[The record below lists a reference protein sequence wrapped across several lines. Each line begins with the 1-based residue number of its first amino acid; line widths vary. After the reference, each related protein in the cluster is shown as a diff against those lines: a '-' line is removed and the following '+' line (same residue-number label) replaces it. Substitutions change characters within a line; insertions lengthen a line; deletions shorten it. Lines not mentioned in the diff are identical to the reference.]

1 MSPTPSPLPP
11 TELDTPVLTAG
22 VGHYE
27 NFPVASLLCPPR
39 LRPAVMAIY
48 HFARTADDLAD
59 EGSATASE
67 RLAQLAA
74 YRAALTRSLQNPV
87 TPSATW
93 PEVLGPLGRAAEVFQ
108 LPPALLHDL
117 LSAFEQ
123 DVRHTAAH
131 HRYAD
136 TAELLAYCRLSANP
150 VGRLLLHL
158 YGVADDTALA
168 QSDAICSAL
177 QLINF
182 WQDIRED
189 HARGR
194 YYLPAELLVQ
204 HGLQL
209 ADFAPDPLADPAL
222 QTRCSALV
230 AQLCGQAAALMA
242 QGAPLVHRIPGRAG
256 WELRLVVQGGLC
268 ILDKIAAQGHRS
280 WLVRP
285 TVGRADLP
293 RLLWRALRMGASAG
307 RHGHRGQRETKR
319 GALARSRTGPDPA
332 TMAGHD
338 AAHQRQART
347 QSRQRAG
354 RCP

>member
-1 MSPTPSPLPP
+1 MSPRPPPLPP
-11 TELDTPVLTAG
+11 IELETPLLGAS

-59 EGSATASE
+59 EGSASPSE
-67 RLAQLAA
+67 RLDQLAA
-74 YRAALTRSLQNPV
+74 YRAALNLCAQGPAAPT
-87 TPSATW
+87 TPW
-93 PEVLGPLGRAAEVFQ
+93 PEVFGPLGRAVMSFE
-108 LPPALLHDL
+108 LPTTLLHDL

-123 DVRHTAAH
+123 DVRHTAAD

-158 YGVADDTALA
+158 YGVTDATALT

-194 YYLPAELLVQ
+194 HYLPADLLTL

-209 ADFAPDPLADPAL
+209 SDFAPDPSADDAL
-222 QTRCSALV
+222 QLRCSALV
-230 AQLCGQAAALMA
+230 AHLCEQAASLMA

-256 WELRLVVQGGLC
+256 WELRMVVQGGLC
-268 ILDKIAAQGHRS
+268 VLGKIAAQGHRS

-285 TVGRADLP
+285 TLSRADVV
-293 RLLWRALRMGASAG
+293 RLLWRALRMA
-307 RHGHRGQRETKR
+307 
-319 GALARSRTGPDPA
+319 
-332 TMAGHD
+332 
-338 AAHQRQART
+338 
-347 QSRQRAG
+347 
-354 RCP
+354 